1 MHSLPC
7 RWHTPAVEPF
17 YREFGDRLR
26 LARQAKGMSQAA
38 VAPEVGLSRT
48 SVANIERGRQRIS
61 LHLLMEFARV
71 LEVEP
76 CDLLP
81 PVHPEPEVKP
91 DRRLRGLS
99 PADQE
104 PFLRIMRRARKDQP
118 DGDA

>member
-1 MHSLPC
+1 M
-7 RWHTPAVEPF
+7 EPF

-26 LARQAKGMSQAA
+26 RARMAKGVSQAA
-38 VAPEVGLSRT
+38 VAPGVGLSRT
-48 SVANIERGRQRIS
+48 SVANIERGRQRLS

-81 PVHPEPEVKP
+81 PVHPEPDVKP
-91 DRRLRGLS
+91 DRRLREFS

-104 PFLRIMRRARKDQP
+104 PFLQIMRRVRKEQA